1 MEVRLPDPGDALT
14 GVDMFAALEHDVRQR
29 VIAAAVPRTYRKGQL
44 LFVENDPGESLIVLR
59 RGAVM
64 VFRTSPTGERAVL
77 NVIRPP
83 DTFGEVS
90 LLDGSPR
97 SASAE
102 AIEDCQALAL
112 SRGAFLELVHAN
124 PRILDAVMRS
134 LGGLIRRLTEQNADH
149 VFLDLPGRVAK
160 TLVRLAGDTQA
171 PMVTIEL
178 NQSQLAEMAGGS
190 RQSVNQAIGSFAS
203 RGWLRTEGR
212 RTFSVPGHGECS
224 AIMGR
229 GRVQIAAAS
238 GSPSGVLV
246 GPGQE
251 AGSVVGPGHASGSA
265 SVGPGHEAGSTAGS
279 TSGSGDVGPGHTSGW
294 SSSPSARSA
303 DATTPSPSSS
313 ASVTGSTSTR
323 SPAMCP
329 DPPSS
334 VQSRASRT

>member
-1 MEVRLPDPGDALT
+1 VEVRLPDPDDALT
-14 GVDMFAALEHDVRQR
+14 GVDMFAGLEREVRQR

-64 VFRTSPTGERAVL
+64 VFRTAPTGERAVL
-77 NVIRPP
+77 SVMRPP
-83 DTFGEVS
+83 DTLGEVS
-90 LLDGSPR
+90 LLDGSAR

-160 TLVRLAGDTQA
+160 TLVRLAGETQA

-212 RTFSVPGHGECS
+212 RIVVTDLG
-224 AIMGR
+224 ALR
-229 GRVQIAAAS
+229 RR
-238 GSPSGVLV
+238 
-246 GPGQE
+246 
-251 AGSVVGPGHASGSA
+251 AGMN
-265 SVGPGHEAGSTAGS
+265 
-279 TSGSGDVGPGHTSGW
+279 D
-294 SSSPSARSA
+294 R
-303 DATTPSPSSS
+303 
-313 ASVTGSTSTR
+313 
-323 SPAMCP
+323 
-329 DPPSS
+329 
-334 VQSRASRT
+334 